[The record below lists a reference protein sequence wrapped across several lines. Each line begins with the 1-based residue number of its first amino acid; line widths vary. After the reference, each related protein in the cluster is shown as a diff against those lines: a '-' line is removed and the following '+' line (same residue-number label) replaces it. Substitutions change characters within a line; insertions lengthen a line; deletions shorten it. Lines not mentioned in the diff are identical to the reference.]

1 MPIRGYLED
10 KTDYEPEAVHAMS
23 QAFDQACTA
32 LDVTAPNTLIE
43 RSVVAARIMG
53 LARIGMIDTS
63 RLRDQALMAA
73 QALRSA

>member
-10 KTDYEPEAVHAMS
+10 NAAFEPEAVHAMS

-43 RSVVAARIMG
+43 RSVVAERIMG
-53 LARIGMIDTS
+53 LARIGMIDTA

-73 QALRSA
+73 QALRSP

>member
-1 MPIRGYLED
+1 MPIRSYLEANS
-10 KTDYEPEAVHAMS
+10 TFEPEVMHAMS

-53 LARIGMIDTS
+53 LARIGMIDTA
-63 RLRDQALMAA
+63 RLRDQAVLAA
-73 QALRSA
+73 QALRSP